1 MPASSAAP
9 RADAPAGRLY
19 PWIFVAAMGLVVL
32 VNAGMIWFAV
42 ASFSGLAT
50 EDPYDKGL
58 AYNRTLAAA
67 EAQAALGW
75 QVDVEAAAGP
85 AATGPAGAAPSV
97 TLAAAFRDRAGRVLD
112 GLAVRAFLVRPTSAG
127 HDRAV
132 ALAAAG
138 EGRYRTTAALPLRGE
153 WLLTV
158 VATKDKQ
165 TWQGTRHIH
174 LR

>member
-9 RADAPAGRLY
+9 RADAPTGRFY

-42 ASFSGLAT
+42 STFTGLST

-58 AYNRTLAAA
+58 AFNRTLAAA
-67 EAQAALGW
+67 ETQAALGW
-75 QVDVEAAAGP
+75 QVDVDAAAS
-85 AATGPAGAAPSV
+85 PAGAAPTV
-97 TLAAAFRDRAGRVLD
+97 TLAVAFRDRAGRMLD
-112 GLAVRAFLVRPTSAG
+112 GLQVRAFLVRPTSAG

-132 ALAAAG
+132 DLAAAG
-138 EGRYRTTAALPLRGE
+138 EGRYRATAALALRGE
-153 WLLTV
+153 WLLTI
-158 VATKDKQ
+158 VASKDKE
-165 TWQGTRHIH
+165 TWQSTRRIH